1 VDIGF
6 IGLGNMGFPIARRL
20 AEAGHTVVAF
30 DTRADVVDKLVTFG
44 ARAASSPGMSPTTP
58 KR

>member
-1 VDIGF
+1 MDIGF

-44 ARAASSPGMSPTTP
+44 ARAA
-58 KR
+58 

>member
-1 VDIGF
+1 MDIGF

-20 AEAGHTVVAF
+20 MEASHTVVAF
-30 DTRADVVDKLVTFG
+30 DTRAEVMSEL
-44 ARAASSPGMSPTTP
+44 PGMSPITP